1 MLFQQVITTQSF
13 LQWLWQDRENKM
25 LLGFSMT
32 AIVAAFVWL
41 KLLYPYPN
49 FIPPDSY
56 GYLEA
61 ASNNQFINVWPIGYS
76 KFLQLV
82 SLFTRSHLVLVVLQY
97 GLLQASVLY
106 FLFTIRYLLS
116 PGKWLFRTLL
126 AVSIVNPLLPH
137 IANFVSSDCL
147 FATLSLVWFTQL
159 LWIIYQPSLWLLLV
173 HAMVLLLAFI
183 VRFNALYYPF
193 ISIAIILLK
202 GMDKKAKLLG
212 IGAIILPIMAFIGYT
227 RHEYKVKTN
236 TSQFAAFSGW
246 LMAANSLYGYAYSEA
261 IDPKTVPAEFRELH
275 RLVNRHLD
283 SLRLLAQRPDEDIG
297 VYYFWDFKS
306 PLVVYMKKKGGG
318 VRKSEYFVKW
328 ASVGALYADY
338 GRYLIQQRPVSFFKQ
353 YLWPNLFRYYGP
365 PSQFMEYYNL
375 GNKTVD
381 PVAVDWF
388 GWKNNQL
395 PVNAKSR
402 QIYIMSLFP
411 HLLAII
417 NSLFLI
423 CSILFLCWGGGK
435 KLSRLS
441 KWIITSVWVVWFCNM
456 LFSVFAA
463 PIELRYQIFPVII
476 TLPFCLVFLSQCV
489 LIALRSDKVKNED
502 IVAFSD
508 NTNISTR

>member
-13 LQWLWQDRENKM
+13 LKWLWQDRENKI
-25 LLGFSMT
+25 LLGFSVVV
-32 AIVAAFVWL
+32 IVVAFVWL
-41 KLLYPYPN
+41 KILYPYPN

-61 ASNNQFINVWPIGYS
+61 ASNDQFINIWPIGYS
-76 KFLQLV
+76 KFLKLV
-82 SLFTRSHLVLVVLQY
+82 SLFTRSHLALVVLQY
-97 GLLQASVLY
+97 GLMQASVLY
-106 FLFTIRYLLS
+106 FLFTLRYLLA
-116 PGKWLFRTLL
+116 PGKWLFRVLL
-126 AVSIVNPLLPH
+126 TVSIVNPLLSH

-159 LWIIYQPSLWLLLV
+159 LWIVYKPSLWLLLA

-193 ISIAIILLK
+193 ISIVFILLK
-202 GMDKKAKLLG
+202 GMDKKTKCLG
-212 IGAIILPIMAFIGYT
+212 LGAIVLPALVFVGYT
-227 RHEYKVKTN
+227 KQEYKAKTN
-236 TSQFAAFSGW
+236 TTQFAAFSGW
-246 LMAANSLYGYAYSEA
+246 LMAANALYGYAYA
-261 IDPKTVPAEFRELH
+261 ATIDPQIVPEKFRELH
-275 RLVNRHLD
+275 QLVNRHLD
-283 SLRLLAQRPDEDIG
+283 SLRLLAKRPDEEIG
-297 VYYFWDFKS
+297 VYYFWDFGS
-306 PLVVYMKKKGGG
+306 PLVVYMNRQGEKE
-318 VRKSEYFVKW
+318 RKNEHFIRWS
-328 ASVGALYADY
+328 SMGPLYAEY
-338 GRYLIQQRPVSFFKQ
+338 GRYLIQKCPISFIKH

-365 PSQFMEYYNL
+365 PAYFMESYNR

-381 PVAVDWF
+381 PVAANWF

-395 PVNAKSR
+395 PINARNR

-411 HLLAII
+411 NILAII

-423 CSILFLCWGGGK
+423 SSVLFRCWADFK

-441 KWIITSVWVVWFCNM
+441 KWIITTVWVVWFCNM
-456 LFSVFAA
+456 LFSVCAA

-489 LIALRSDKVKNED
+489 LIALRSDNVKNEN
-502 IVAFSD
+502 IVVFND